1 MSTACWRHR
10 RTVLLSFIASVVGV
24 GLEALIPLLT
34 REAVDGAVAGRT
46 DGLWLILG
54 VMVVF
59 GLLRFGTAFVRRYEA
74 GRLALNVQHDL
85 RQAVFA
91 SVTRFDGG
99 NQDSIRTGQIASRA
113 ISDLQLVN
121 SLLSMVPLA
130 TGSLVFAVV
139 SLGVMVWLS
148 PLLTLL
154 ALVVLPLVFIESL
167 RTRRVLYPATWAAQQ
182 RASEV
187 AQQVEET
194 VTGVRVVKSFGQ
206 ERREVA
212 TLEGTARRLFGD
224 RMRAARLTARPA
236 ATLAALPA
244 LGQVGVLGVGGWLA
258 MNGDITLG
266 TFLAFTTYMVGLV
279 GPARM
284 LSSLLVSAQLAR
296 AGVERVY
303 ELIDSQPD
311 VTEAPDA
318 VDLPAGGLAVELR
331 DVRFGYTRKDP
342 VLDGVSLRIEPG
354 ETLAVVGPA
363 GSGKSTVSLLLPRF
377 YDVHDGRVRIGAPGE
392 EQDVRALR
400 TASLRG
406 SIGVVFEEAFL
417 FSDTVRANL
426 AYGRPDATDAEIRA
440 AALAAEAAGFI
451 EELPDGYETRVG
463 ERGLSLSGGQ
473 RQRIALARALLT
485 DPRILVLDDATSAVD
500 AVTEAAIHDT
510 LRSVT
515 AGRTTLLIAHRR
527 SSLSLADRIAVLD
540 RGRVVDVGTEE
551 ELLARCPLFRSLL
564 AHGAA
569 IESAPDQAGR
579 DGSTTERA
587 GQETASRQSPPG
599 VTAALWPQTE
609 PEEAARSAQLTGTDF
624 STSGAAGRS
633 SGAVRGGMR
642 AAGGSSSL
650 FGGMVPT
657 PELLAQVDRLPPVR
671 DEPRLREEDPTAPDP
686 NFRLRRLLRTVRGPL
701 ALAILLVSL
710 DAIASVVLPS
720 LFRYGVDSGVTDRV
734 ASALWWATA
743 GGVVIVVVSWLT
755 VAFQTV
761 VAAKAGETLLYLLRV
776 RTFAHL
782 QRLGLDYYE
791 REQAGRIMTRMTTDV
806 DALSQ
811 FLQTGLA
818 GAVVSLLTLFGII
831 GALLITD
838 PSLAVVALAPL
849 PVLILATVIFQRL
862 SSRAYTQAREQVSAV
877 NADLQENVSGVRVAQ
892 AFSRESRSAANFAA
906 RSDTYRTTRLRAQ
919 RYIAV
924 FFPFV
929 ALLSDVAQVAVLGV
943 GAFAVAEGSLSPGIL
958 LAFLLYLR
966 LLFGPV
972 QQLSSV
978 FDLYQ
983 QAKVGLRRIRELL
996 RTPPSVP
1003 EPSTPLP
1010 VPERLRGEVE
1020 FVDVGFAYPGADRK
1034 ALDGVSL
1041 RVRPGERVALV
1052 GATGAGKSTLVKLLG
1067 RFYQT
1072 EEGRIL
1078 VDGVDIR
1085 DHGLI
1090 DYRSH
1095 LGVVPQEPHLFSG
1108 TVADN
1113 IGYGRPAATQAEIE
1127 AAARAVGAL
1136 PMIESLPRGFRQ
1148 EVGERG
1154 GSLSAGQRQL
1164 VSLARTELVQP
1175 DLLLLDEATAALD
1188 PATEAVVHAADDRLA
1203 ATRTTFVVAHR
1214 LATAA
1219 KADRIY
1225 VFDQGR
1231 IVERGTHHELLDR
1244 GGRYARLWKANAVA
1258 DRDQSV
1264 TP

>member
-1 MSTACWRHR
+1 M
-10 RTVLLSFIASVVGV
+10 LLSLIASVVGV

-54 VMVVF
+54 VMVLF

-85 RQAVFA
+85 RQAVFD

-99 NQDSIRTGQIASRA
+99 NQDGIRTGQIASRA

-121 SLLSMVPLA
+121 ALLSMVPLA

-182 RASEV
+182 RAAEV

-224 RMRAARLTARPA
+224 RLRAARLTARPA

-311 VTEAPDA
+311 VREAPDA
-318 VDLPAGGLAVELR
+318 ADLPSGGLAVELR
-331 DVRFGYTRKDP
+331 DVRFGYTRADP
-342 VLDGVSLRIEPG
+342 VLDGVSLRVEPG

-363 GSGKSTVSLLLPRF
+363 GSGKSTVSALLPRF
-377 YDVHDGRVRIGAPGE
+377 YDVHGGAVRVGSPGGE
-392 EQDVRALR
+392 RDVRTLR

-406 SIGVVFEEAFL
+406 AIGVVFEEAFL
-417 FSDTVRANL
+417 FSDTVRANI
-426 AYGRPDATDAEIRA
+426 AYGRPDATDAEVEA
-440 AALAAEAAGFI
+440 AARAAEAAGFI
-451 EELPDGYETRVG
+451 EDLPDGYDTRVG

-540 RGRVVDVGTEE
+540 RGRLVDVGTEE
-551 ELLARCPLFRSLL
+551 ELTARCPLFRSLL

-569 IESAPDQAGR
+569 IESAPAQAP
-579 DGSTTERA
+579 A
-587 GQETASRQSPPG
+587 GQTVTPADPAGSAEASETAAIRQPG
-599 VTAALWPQTE
+599 VTAALWPEVDAGDATRSIRLAGRD
-609 PEEAARSAQLTGTDF
+609 AADSGGRAG
-624 STSGAAGRS
+624 GAA
-633 SGAVRGGMR
+633 RGGMR

-671 DEPRLREEDPTAPDP
+671 DEPRLRTEDPTAPDP
-686 NFRLRRLLRTVRGPL
+686 DFRLRRLLRTVRGPL

-710 DAIASVVLPS
+710 DAIAAVILPS
-720 LFRYGVDSGVTDRV
+720 LFRYGVDSGVADGV

-743 GGVVIVVVSWLT
+743 GGVAIVVVSWLT
-755 VAFQTV
+755 VALQTV

-818 GAVVSLLTLFGII
+818 SAVVSLLTLFGII

-838 PSLAVVALAPL
+838 VSLAVVALAPL

-892 AFSRESRSAANFAA
+892 AFSREARSAANFAA

-919 RYIAV
+919 RYIAT

-943 GAFAVAEGSLSPGIL
+943 GAFAVAAGDLSPGVL

-983 QAKVGLRRIRELL
+983 QAKVGLRRIRDLL

-1003 EPSTPLP
+1003 EPATP
-1010 VPERLRGEVE
+1010 VPVPARLRGEVE
-1020 FVDVGFAYPGADRK
+1020 FVDVGFSYPGAERK
-1034 ALDGVSL
+1034 ALTGVSL
-1041 RVRPGERVALV
+1041 LVRPGERVALV

-1090 DYRSH
+1090 DYRGH

-1113 IGYGRPAATQAEIE
+1113 IGYGRPEATEAEIE

-1136 PMIESLPRGFRQ
+1136 PMIASLPRGFRQ

-1164 VSLARTELVQP
+1164 VSLARTELVKP

-1188 PATEAVVHAADDRLA
+1188 PATEAAVHAADDRLSA
-1203 ATRTTFVVAHR
+1203 SRTTFVVAHR

-1219 KADRIY
+1219 QADRVY

-1231 IVERGTHHELLDR
+1231 IVEEGTHRDLLAR
-1244 GGRYARLWKANAVA
+1244 NGRYARLWSANSVA
-1258 DRDQSV
+1258 ESD
-1264 TP
+1264 